1 MKYKIVYSKEYQ
13 KAIKKLSQNDLRLV
27 EEVLEKLA
35 NGKTLEARHKD
46 HKLKGSLKGLRECHI
61 KPDLLLIYDKKEE
74 LLILKAISI
83 GTHSEIF

>member
-46 HKLKGSLKGLRECHI
+46 HKLKGSLIR
-61 KPDLLLIYDKKEE
+61 
-74 LLILKAISI
+74 LKRMP
-83 GTHSEIF
+83 H